1 MTTLFD
7 CSAKA
12 LHSLTAPGMVSI
24 LIWSVIITILALVL
38 FVIGA
43 SSFFAWFFASQPALA
58 WLAAIGSGLI
68 AWFLFP
74 GIMPVIV
81 NFFDTTI
88 AARIEAKDYPN
99 LPRASDPAML
109 PELFHDAKFTLTAI
123 GLNLLVLPLYLVPG
137 INLVLFYLLNGYL
150 LGREFFVAMARRHM
164 PIAEAIQLR
173 KDHSRII
180 TLGGIGL
187 AFLATIPIVNL
198 VAPFWGV
205 ALMTH
210 LFHALKP
217 EPKFKMLIEG

>member
-1 MTTLFD
+1 MPILFD
-7 CSAKA
+7 CSTKA
-12 LHSLTAPGMVSI
+12 LSSLTAPGMFSV
-24 LIWSVIITILALVL
+24 LIWSVIITIIALVL

-43 SSFFAWFFASQPALA
+43 SSFFGWFFEGQPALA

-88 AARIEAKDYPN
+88 AAHIEAKDYPN
-99 LPRASDPAML
+99 LPKASDPAVL

-123 GLNLLVLPLYLVPG
+123 GLNLLVLPLYLLPVV
-137 INLVLFYLLNGYL
+137 NVFLFYLLNGYL
-150 LGREFFVAMARRHM
+150 LGREFFVAMARRHL
-164 PIAEAIQLR
+164 PLREAILLR
-173 KDHSRII
+173 KEHSRII

-187 AFLATIPIVNL
+187 AFLATIPLLNL
-198 VAPFWGV
+198 FAPFWGV

-217 EPKFKMLIEG
+217 EPRVKMLLQ